1 MPSALRSRIAL
12 VVLLGAFLIPLGTS
26 SLRGLTHVLT
36 CQEEAEVPFTIVTPE
51 DGGASTVASSSVLN
65 RGEEAGVCG
74 GLVLNPGIGQAE
86 RGGRVKLLLPIT
98 NNTEDDWRGTVRLRV
113 GSTLVPVDIG
123 EIRAGDT
130 ETSTVNVRI
139 DPGQLEVNGSLLIGP

>member
-1 MPSALRSRIAL
+1 M

-36 CQEEAEVPFTIVTPE
+36 CSEEAEVPFTIVTPE
-51 DGGASTVASSSVLN
+51 GGGIATVASSSVLN

-74 GLVLNPGIGQAE
+74 GLVLNPGVGASGRE
-86 RGGRVKLLLPIT
+86 GRVKLLLPIT
-98 NNTEDDWRGTVRLRV
+98 NNTEDDWRGTVRLKV

-123 EIRAGDT
+123 EIKAGDT
-130 ETSTVNVRI
+130 ETTSVDVKIN
-139 DPGQLEVNGSLLIGP
+139 PGQLEVNGSLLIGP